1 MYPSWEVVT
10 KYEAK
15 CFLRPWQSV
24 LTISEFWTAIAHSA
38 LHVCCVDNYS
48 TQCFQA
54 ALIHFLV
61 PADWAQADW
70 TQTVQMSHPKS
81 FAETLQACLMCSSIL
96 NEVFLKKQP
105 GDCHTVCSQRRGNG
119 SSFFFDNFFFKWQD
133 PRDPTEPPG
142 ATPVQTSVACSTLCF
157 SHARKP

>member
-24 LTISEFWTAIAHSA
+24 LTLSEFWTAIAHSA

-81 FAETLQACLMCSSIL
+81 FAETLQAGLMCSSIL
-96 NEVFLKKQP
+96 DEVFLKKQP
-105 GDCHTVCSQRRGNG
+105 GDCHTVCSQRRGND
-119 SSFFFDNFFFKWQD
+119 SSFF
-133 PRDPTEPPG
+133 R
-142 ATPVQTSVACSTLCF
+142 
-157 SHARKP
+157 